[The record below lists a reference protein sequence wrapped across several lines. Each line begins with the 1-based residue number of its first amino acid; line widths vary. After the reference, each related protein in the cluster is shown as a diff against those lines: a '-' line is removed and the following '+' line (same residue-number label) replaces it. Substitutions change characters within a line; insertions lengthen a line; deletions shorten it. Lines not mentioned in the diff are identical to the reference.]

1 MIAVHDEGRLL
12 RALIE
17 KGSLGF
23 GATYIDG
30 TWDTPELV
38 DLLELASRAI
48 DTRQQGAFVRPL
60 LSFGRRFWNRRP
72 HHFWKS
78 PIDEMAVHYDLGN
91 DFYASWLD
99 STMTYSSAIF
109 NGDNETLEE
118 AQLRKYEQLCQ
129 LLALEPGDK
138 VLEIGSG
145 WGGFAHY
152 ATAHHGVE
160 VTGLTLSNEMAAFAR
175 KRMAEAGLTHRTE
188 IKVQDF
194 RDETDSY
201 DKISSIEMIES
212 ISADQWPDLFE
223 TIGRVLRPGGTVAMQ
238 AIVIDP
244 LFHEQLTKREEFIKT
259 YIFPGGDLPT
269 RGLLR
274 GLVGDAG
281 LDWEAEF
288 SLGADY
294 AQTLS
299 RWRSAF
305 EAEWDSIA
313 SSDPAFDP
321 RFRRMWRYYLAYCE
335 AGFRTGR
342 LDVMQFSA
350 SNAGLR
356 SDSGFDPAES

>member
-1 MIAVHDEGRLL
+1 M
-12 RALIE
+12 
-17 KGSLGF
+17 
-23 GATYIDG
+23 
-30 TWDTPELV
+30 
-38 DLLELASRAI
+38 
-48 DTRQQGAFVRPL
+48 RQQGAFVRPL

-72 HHFWKS
+72 HHFWNS

-91 DFYASWLD
+91 DFYAAWLD

-109 NGDNETLEE
+109 KGDGETLEE
-118 AQLRKYEQLCQ
+118 AQLRKYEQLCE
-129 LLALEPGDK
+129 LLALRPGDK

-145 WGGFAHY
+145 WGGFARY

-175 KRMAEAGLTHRTE
+175 KRLAEAGLTHRTD

-194 RDETDSY
+194 RHETDSY
-201 DKISSIEMIES
+201 DKVASIEMIES

-223 TIGRVLRPGGTVAMQ
+223 TIARVLRPRGTVAMQ

-244 LFHEQLTKREEFIKT
+244 RFHEQLTKRDEFIKT

-274 GLVGDAG
+274 GLAGDAD
-281 LDWEAEF
+281 LDWGAE
-288 SLGADY
+288 SSHGADY
-294 AQTLS
+294 AETLS

-305 EAEWDSIA
+305 EAEWDGIA
-313 SSDPAFDP
+313 SSDPAFDR
-321 RFRRMWRYYLAYCE
+321 RFKRMWRYYLAYCE

-350 SNAGLR
+350 SNAGSR